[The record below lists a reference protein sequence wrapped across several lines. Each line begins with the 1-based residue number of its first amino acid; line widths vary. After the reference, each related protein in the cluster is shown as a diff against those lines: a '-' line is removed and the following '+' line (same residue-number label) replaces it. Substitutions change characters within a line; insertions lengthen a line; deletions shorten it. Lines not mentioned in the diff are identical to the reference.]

1 MVTERLARLRQSV
14 ERLFPER
21 HLYVRSGGEIRGF
34 VLTTGKQAAAAS
46 AAAVA
51 ALWVGVGTAAM
62 LLNLLSLGAGDQE
75 ALRTKAYYERL
86 IADRQ
91 ARLNTAVAALNDTTG
106 SIDELAQ
113 SVEKRHRALALLLAP
128 MRGAPGAMAAM
139 APLSAP
145 TTDSA
150 ADRVRFIRMDQDRLI
165 NQAENFAKTR
175 ADRLRL
181 ALRLAGLDP
190 ASLARSST
198 DTGGPLIE
206 GKDPKALA
214 AVLDVDEPF
223 AARVQRAAM
232 SLNEMRTLSDAAA
245 DAPFGTPTTG
255 TTKSSGFGVRLDP
268 FTGRP
273 AFHAGLDFP
282 GSVMT
287 PIEATAPGVVSFTGI
302 RSGYGE
308 TIEIDHGGGFKTR
321 YAHLAGVAVTVG
333 QRVAVGQRIGAM
345 GSTGR
350 STGPHL
356 HYEVWVDGRPQNPD
370 RFLKAGAYVQ
380 QTE

>member
-34 VLTTGKQAAAAS
+34 VLTTGKQAAAAG
-46 AAAVA
+46 AAAIG

-150 ADRVRFIRMDQDRLI
+150 ADRVRFIHMDQDRLI

-190 ASLARSST
+190 ASLARSSA

-214 AVLDVDEPF
+214 AVLDVDEAF
-223 AARVQRAAM
+223 AARVQHAAL
-232 SLNEMRTLSDAAA
+232 SLNEMRALSDATA
-245 DAPFGTPTTG
+245 DAPFGTPTTS
-255 TTKSSGFGVRLDP
+255 TAKSSGFGVRLDP
-268 FTGRP
+268 FTGHP

>member
-1 MVTERLARLRQSV
+1 M
-14 ERLFPER
+14 
-21 HLYVRSGGEIRGF
+21 
-34 VLTTGKQAAAAS
+34 
-46 AAAVA
+46 
-51 ALWVGVGTAAM
+51 
-62 LLNLLSLGAGDQE
+62 
-75 ALRTKAYYERL
+75 
-86 IADRQ
+86 
-91 ARLNTAVAALNDTTG
+91 
-106 SIDELAQ
+106 
-113 SVEKRHRALALLLAP
+113 RA
-128 MRGAPGAMAAM
+128 
-139 APLSAP
+139 
-145 TTDSA
+145 
-150 ADRVRFIRMDQDRLI
+150 
-165 NQAENFAKTR
+165 
-175 ADRLRL
+175 
-181 ALRLAGLDP
+181 
-190 ASLARSST
+190 
-198 DTGGPLIE
+198 
-206 GKDPKALA
+206 
-214 AVLDVDEPF
+214 
-223 AARVQRAAM
+223 
-232 SLNEMRTLSDAAA
+232 LSDAAA
-245 DAPFGTPTTG
+245 DAPFGTPTAG

-287 PIEATAPGVVSFTGI
+287 PLDATAPGVVSFTGI